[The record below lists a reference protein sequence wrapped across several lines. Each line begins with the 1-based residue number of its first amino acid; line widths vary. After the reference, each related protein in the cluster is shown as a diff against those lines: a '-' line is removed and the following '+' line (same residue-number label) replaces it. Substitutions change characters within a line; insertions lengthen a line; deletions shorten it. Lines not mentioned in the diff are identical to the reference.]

1 MFWSFCILSPIFF
14 TEIFRFFFFKIDK
27 MHWDKPFSEGLAG
40 MRIKQLIL
48 CGQIFTKEDKEK
60 IFKSCKLWES
70 ILLWC
75 RFKFVQINMILRGKV
90 FSHNVVGGGVFL
102 NRKIKRILWKL
113 STQITE
119 TYIKAQVCRLKFD
132 QIMIK

>member
-14 TEIFRFFFFKIDK
+14 TKIFKFFFFKIDK
-27 MHWDKPFSEGLAG
+27 MHWDEPFSEGLAG